1 VAGTCTAQTVDS
13 ATRAGMMEAN
23 SFVDYYKIMGV
34 RPDIASEELN
44 RRFHRLAK
52 RFHPDNPQTG
62 NRDRFDLLVEA
73 HNLLKDTAK
82 RAHYDMLYKQVV
94 GTTQGFATDGNGH
107 DTVGQDVDIQ
117 TKLLSVFYSR
127 RRHNIRDPGVPEIEL
142 ERIFGCKIENLE
154 FHLWY
159 LKAKRWVE
167 RLENGM
173 LSITVEGIDH
183 VNSEHHRK
191 TTTMLLMDRSQDF
204 DDLD

>member
-1 VAGTCTAQTVDS
+1 MAGTGTEQSVDS

-34 RPDIASEELN
+34 RPDIGTEELN

-62 NRDRFDLLVEA
+62 NRERFDLLVEA
-73 HNLLKDTAK
+73 HNLLNDSAK
-82 RAHYDMLYKQVV
+82 RTQYDILHKQIV
-94 GTTQGFATDGNGH
+94 GTTEAYPADRNGN

-117 TKLLSVFYSR
+117 TRLLSVFYNR
-127 RRHNIRDPGVPEIEL
+127 RRHNIRDPGVPEMEL

-191 TTTMLLMDRSQDF
+191 TTTMLLMDRSHDV

>member
-1 VAGTCTAQTVDS
+1 
-13 ATRAGMMEAN
+13 MEAN

-34 RPDIASEELN
+34 RPDITPEDLG

-52 RFHPDNPQTG
+52 RYHPDNPQTG
-62 NRDRFDLLVEA
+62 NRERFDLLVEA
-73 HNLLKDTAK
+73 HNLLKDTAR
-82 RAHYDMLYKQVV
+82 RAQYDVLYNQVV
-94 GTTQGFATDGNGH
+94 GPRQGYGADGNGPGG

-117 TKLLSVFYSR
+117 TKLLSVFYNR
-127 RRHNIRDPGVPEIEL
+127 RRHNIRDPGVPEFEL

-159 LKAKRWVE
+159 LKAKRWIE
-167 RLENGM
+167 KLENGM

-191 TTTMLLMDRSQDF
+191 TTTMLLMDRSQEHDEF
-204 DDLD
+204 D

>member
-1 VAGTCTAQTVDS
+1 
-13 ATRAGMMEAN
+13 MEAS

-34 RPDIASEELN
+34 RPDISPDELG

-52 RFHPDNPQTG
+52 RYHPDNPQTG
-62 NRDRFDLLVEA
+62 NRERFDLLVEA
-73 HNLLKDTAK
+73 HNLLKDPAK
-82 RAHYDMLYKQVV
+82 RSQYDNLYKQVV
-94 GTTQGFATDGNGH
+94 GTNGYGAEGNGSGG

-127 RRHNIRDPGVPEIEL
+127 RRHNIREPGVPEMEL
-142 ERIFGCKIENLE
+142 ERIFGCKIESLE

-159 LKAKRWVE
+159 LKAKRWIE
-167 RLENGM
+167 KLENGM

-183 VNSEHHRK
+183 VNSEHQRK
-191 TTTMLLMDRSQDF
+191 TTTMLLMDRSHEN